1 MLLTT
6 SMLGRWDASSK
17 DKLENALPS
26 ILLMPTL
33 YGLSHVLALMTLT
46 TTCELPYGEVCVA
59 GRPLK
64 VVTGHQSMGN

>member
-17 DKLENALPS
+17 DKLQKAVPS

-33 YGLSHVLALMTLT
+33 YGLSHVLALMILA
-46 TTCELPYGEVCVA
+46 TTCELPYGEVCIA
-59 GRPLK
+59 GRPLT
-64 VVTGHQSMGN
+64 VVTGHQPMGN